1 MCAFLLNLLNQQFK
15 TNFLIS
21 DAHSNISSCTLP
33 EWLPGDIVHLMVVE
47 FGCRLREELRELQN
61 TNEQR
66 LRENMLDDPSENLQA

>member
-1 MCAFLLNLLNQQFK
+1 MCAFLLNLLNQQLK

-21 DAHSNISSCTLP
+21 DAHSNITSCALP
-33 EWLPGDIVHLMVVE
+33 EWLPGDFHSMVVE
-47 FGCRLREELRELQN
+47 FGRRLRKELRELQN